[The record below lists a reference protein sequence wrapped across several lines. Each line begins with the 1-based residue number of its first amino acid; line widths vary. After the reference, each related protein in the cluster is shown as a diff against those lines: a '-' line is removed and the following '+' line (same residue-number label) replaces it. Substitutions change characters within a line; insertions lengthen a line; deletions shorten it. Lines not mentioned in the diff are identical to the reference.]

1 LVDLTFTRLLC
12 GEAPAMNAGMLLV
25 LTLMLPLVMLA
36 ACAARQLRRHMTVLL
51 VVAPLP
57 ALAAACLADGSAV
70 GLPPALLGLTLVL
83 DRPGAMLLGAA
94 ALLWATAGAYAG
106 RHFSRNPDG
115 GRFAVWW
122 LMTLTGNFGAFLAAD
137 LVGFYLFFTLA
148 SLAAYGLV
156 VFDGSPAAK
165 RAAAIYVGLAVFGE
179 ALLLM
184 AFVLMATAIPD
195 ASLLIGDAVASFATS
210 PWRDYTMAF
219 LILAFGLKIGLFP
232 FHVWMPLTYSGA
244 PIPAAAVLS
253 GSAVKV
259 GVIGLIRFLPL
270 EAPMPDWGEVLV
282 IAGLFSTF
290 YGVAIGI
297 TQANPKTVLAYS
309 SVSQMGLLAAILG
322 MGLSAGEKS
331 AVLVAAFSAT
341 FHVLVKGGLFLAI
354 GVATPTRRGVW
365 LVLVPAVVLALGLGG
380 LPLTGGALAK
390 FASKPLM
397 GQGILGVLATLSAI
411 GSTLLML
418 HFLRRMWSTSSQPDS
433 AEAWASIWPWL
444 ATALAAIVLPW
455 ILYSGATNEP
465 LRDAILPKEIWEAL
479 WPVLLGALA
488 SLALWRWGDLL
499 PRIPAGDLLA
509 ADKGLVR
516 LADVSGAAL
525 ERIDRHLREWPIA
538 TTLLVGLAVLLS
550 VSASL
555 GR

>member
-1 LVDLTFTRLLC
+1 
-12 GEAPAMNAGMLLV
+12 
-25 LTLMLPLVMLA
+25 
-36 ACAARQLRRHMTVLL
+36 
-51 VVAPLP
+51 
-57 ALAAACLADGSAV
+57 
-70 GLPPALLGLTLVL
+70 VL

-94 ALLWATAGAYAG
+94 ALLWITAGAFAG
-106 RHFSRNPDG
+106 RSMRDNPDG
-115 GRFAVWW
+115 GRFAIWW
-122 LMTLTGNFGAFLAAD
+122 LMTLTGNVGAFLAAD

-148 SLAAYGLV
+148 SLSAYGLV
-156 VFDGSPAAK
+156 VFDGSAEAK
-165 RAAAIYVGLAVFGE
+165 RAATIYVGLAVLGE

-184 AFVLMATAIPD
+184 AFVLMAAAIPD
-195 ASLLIGDAVASFATS
+195 TSLLIGDAVASFAAS

-232 FHVWMPLTYSGA
+232 FHVWMPLTYSAA

-270 EAPMPDWGEVLV
+270 DAAMPDWGQALV

-290 YGVAIGI
+290 YGVVIGI

-309 SVSQMGLLAAILG
+309 SVSQMGLLAAVLG

-331 AVLVAAFSAT
+331 AALVAAFSAT

-354 GVATPTRRGVW
+354 GAVASTRRGIW
-365 LVLVPAVVLALGLGG
+365 PVLVPAAVLALGLGG

-390 FASKPLM
+390 LAAKPLM
-397 GQGILGVLATLSAI
+397 GEGIVGLLATLSAI

-418 HFLRRMWSTSSQPDS
+418 HFLRRMWSGSRQTEN
-433 AEAWASIWPWL
+433 AETPSLMLPWL
-444 ATALAAIVLPW
+444 VTALAAIVLPW
-455 ILYSGATNEP
+455 ILYSDVTHEP
-465 LRDAILPKEIWEAL
+465 LRGALAPQGIWDAL

-488 SLALWRWGDLL
+488 SLALWRWGDRL
-499 PRIPAGDLLA
+499 PRVPAGDVLA
-509 ADKGLVR
+509 ADKALVH
-516 LADVSGAAL
+516 LASASGAAM
-525 ERIDRHLREWPIA
+525 ETIDRLLREWPVA
-538 TTLLVGLAVLLS
+538 STLLVGLAILLS